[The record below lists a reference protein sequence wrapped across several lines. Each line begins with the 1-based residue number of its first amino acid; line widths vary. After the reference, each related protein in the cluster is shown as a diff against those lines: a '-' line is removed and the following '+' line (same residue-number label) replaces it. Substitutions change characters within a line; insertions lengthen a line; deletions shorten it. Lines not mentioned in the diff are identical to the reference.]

1 MGRKDA
7 KTQRRKGQL
16 TVNHVAS
23 LRPCVLAPAVRLSL
37 LASVCLTLPLRAQIT
52 SSEYAARRDSLAGRI
67 GNGVVIAFGGGA
79 PGSHFGPVFPGPAF
93 RYLTGYEFAD
103 AALVMVVRGGRGTST
118 LYVTRSTP
126 RRALYYGEEPDSAAI
141 ARELGLA
148 SRPAGALT
156 AVADSLAS
164 AGLPV
169 YCLRDVED
177 ADFATAD
184 SLTRGGQF
192 LRALA
197 ARHPNT
203 AVQDAYPTLDL
214 IRARKSDAE
223 LALIRKAAE
232 ISVAGHVEL
241 MNRIEPG
248 MHEYDLQAIIEY
260 TFRRGGAERPAYGSI
275 IGAGPNGTQLHYMKD
290 RRELKPGE
298 VVVIDAA
305 AEFDGYAA
313 DVTRTIPVSGSY
325 TPEQR
330 ALYQVVRDGQ
340 AAAERNS
347 KPGLSI
353 QAAQDSSL
361 DVRARGLAALGLI
374 ESPTATFDPPW
385 PADCQ
390 RSPRACEQVSL
401 FAIHGISHGLGLA
414 VHDPLQAYSRDRT
427 LKQGD
432 AFTIEPGLYI
442 TPKLLDILPDTP
454 KNRAFAAKVRA
465 AVERY
470 KDTGVRIED
479 DYVITESGLE
489 WTSRAPRELDEIE
502 ALIRKR
508 TRPLP

>member
-1 MGRKDA
+1 MCDKRGRGA
-7 KTQRRKGQL
+7 EGLRGGGL
-16 TVNHVAS
+16 AGAVLILLVAGGAA
-23 LRPCVLAPAVRLSL
+23 RAPLA
-37 LASVCLTLPLRAQIT
+37 AQI
-52 SSEYAARRDSLAGRI
+52 SASEYAARRDSLAGRI
-67 GNGVVIAFGGGA
+67 GEGVVLAFGGRT
-79 PGSHFGPVFPGPAF
+79 PVSDFGPFFQIPPF
-93 RYLTGYEFAD
+93 RYLTGYEYAD
-103 AALVMVVRGGRGTST
+103 AALLMVVHQGKGVST
-118 LYVTRSTP
+118 LFVTRSTP
-126 RRALYYGEEPDSAAI
+126 RRSLYYGAEPDSAALLS
-141 ARELGLA
+141 ELGLFSRDA
-148 SRPAGALT
+148 SALT
-156 AVADSLAS
+156 AAVDSLARS
-164 AGLPV
+164 GLTV
-169 YCLRDVED
+169 YGLRDFED
-177 ADFATAD
+177 ADFAAAD

-192 LRALA
+192 LRLLAL
-197 ARHPNT
+197 R
-203 AVQDAYPTLDL
+203 YPGQVTSASAILDQL
-214 IRARKSDAE
+214 RAKKSPAE

-232 ISVAGHVEL
+232 ISSEGHLEL
-241 MNRIEPG
+241 MRQIEPG

-275 IGAGPNGTQLHYMKD
+275 VGAGPNGTQLHYMKD

-305 AEFDGYAA
+305 AEFGGYAA

-330 ALYQVVRDGQ
+330 ALYHIVRDGQ

-347 KPGLSI
+347 RPGMSI

-361 DVRARGLAALGLI
+361 DVRARGLATLGLI

-385 PADCQ
+385 PADCG
-390 RSPRACEQVSL
+390 RSPRACLQASL

-470 KDTGVRIED
+470 RDTGVRIED
-479 DYVITESGLE
+479 DYVITEHGLE
-489 WTSRAPRELDEIE
+489 WISRAPRDLDEIE
-502 ALIRKR
+502 ALLRKR
-508 TRPLP
+508 TRAIP

>member
-1 MGRKDA
+1 M
-7 KTQRRKGQL
+7 TRRSGAGTKW
-16 TVNHVAS
+16 TVNLPS
-23 LRPCVLAPAVRLSL
+23 FRPSVLFAGMTMLSTAWPPPALH
-37 LASVCLTLPLRAQIT
+37 AQIT
-52 SSEYAARRDSLAGRI
+52 RAEYAARRDSLAGRI
-67 GNGVVIAFGGGA
+67 GDGVVIAFGGRT
-79 PGSHFGPVFPGPAF
+79 PVSDFGPFYQIPAF

-103 AALVMVVRGGRGTST
+103 AALVMVVKGGRGGGT
-118 LYVTRSTP
+118 LFVSRSTP

-141 ARELGLA
+141 ARDLGLA
-148 SRPAGALT
+148 SRPAGDLT
-156 AVADSLAS
+156 AVADSLAA

-169 YCLRDVED
+169 FGLRDVED
-177 ADFATAD
+177 ADFAATD

-197 ARHPNT
+197 ARH
-203 AVQDAYPTLDL
+203 AGLSVSDAHPILDQL
-214 IRARKSDAE
+214 RARKSPAE
-223 LALIRKAAE
+223 LALIKKAAE
-232 ISVAGHVEL
+232 ISSAGHLEL
-241 MNRIEPG
+241 MRQIEPG

-260 TFRRGGAERPAYGSI
+260 AFRRGGAERPAYGSI
-275 IGAGPNGTQLHYMKD
+275 VGAGPNGTQLHYMKD

-305 AEFDGYAA
+305 AEFGGYAA

-330 ALYQVVRDGQ
+330 ALYQIVRDGQ

-347 KPGLSI
+347 RPGMSI

-361 DVRARGLAALGLI
+361 DVRARGLATLGLI

-385 PADCQ
+385 PADCG
-390 RSPRACEQVSL
+390 RSPRACLQASL

-414 VHDPLQAYSRDRT
+414 VHDPLQAYYGDRT
-427 LKQGD
+427 FKQGD

-470 KDTGVRIED
+470 RDTGVRIED
-479 DYVITESGLE
+479 DYVITEHGLE
-489 WTSRAPRELDEIE
+489 WISRAPRDLDEIE
-502 ALIRKR
+502 ALLRKR
-508 TRPLP
+508 TRAIP